1 MSEWRKQSISIV
13 DDLILRDSLFK
24 NQYLVTKNNPQKD
37 SILLIV
43 GFEDYFS

>member
-24 NQYLVTKNNPQKD
+24 NQYLVTKNNLQSQRLKKMNF
-37 SILLIV
+37 
-43 GFEDYFS
+43 FEFV